1 MQIESYSQ
9 CSSNSIIIVT
19 LGELYPEPDPQNGYS
34 KDSKEFFR
42 PSMTR
47 LKPDPQDGYP
57 KNSDNK
63 FDLEWTI
70 RSLTLKMDISR
81 IQIYMQY

>member
-1 MQIESYSQ
+1 M
-9 CSSNSIIIVT
+9 T
-19 LGELYPEPDPQNGYS
+19 LGELYPE
-34 KDSKEFFR
+34 
-42 PSMTR
+42 
-47 LKPDPQDGYP
+47 PDPQDGYP

>member
-1 MQIESYSQ
+1 
-9 CSSNSIIIVT
+9 
-19 LGELYPEPDPQNGYS
+19 
-34 KDSKEFFR
+34 
-42 PSMTR
+42 MTR

>member
-1 MQIESYSQ
+1 
-9 CSSNSIIIVT
+9 
-19 LGELYPEPDPQNGYS
+19 
-34 KDSKEFFR
+34 
-42 PSMTR
+42 MTR

-81 IQIYMQY
+81 ISDIYAILN